1 MAQIVLRRLIALVI
15 VLFGVSLI
23 VFALARAVPGDP
35 AAALLGVNATQE
47 EIELLREDL
56 RLDDPVPIQYA
67 VWLGKALTGDLGT
80 SITTRQDVLPT
91 LLDRFQNS
99 ALLALTSVFL
109 STIFGMSL
117 GIFAALHR
125 GRIWDRGSSALA
137 LLGHSVPAYWLGLV
151 LILVFSVEL
160 GWLPTGGMTSL
171 RGGGGPMDVA
181 RHLVLPALTLSLSAM
196 GTVARV
202 TRSSMLEV
210 LRQDYIRTARA
221 KGLAEMR
228 VLIRHALRNASIP
241 VLNVVGL
248 QIGFLLG
255 ASVIIE
261 QIFSWPGNGQLV
273 YDAITRRDYPV
284 LQGAV
289 LLTATV
295 FVVINL
301 LVDLASSYLDPR
313 AKFG

>member
-15 VLFGVSLI
+15 VLFGVSVI

-67 VWLGKALTGDLGT
+67 VWLGNALSGDLGT
-80 SITTRQDVLPT
+80 SITTRQDVFPT

-228 VLIRHALRNASIP
+228 VLMRHALRNASIP

-261 QIFSWPGNGQLV
+261 QIFSWPGSGQLV

>member
-1 MAQIVLRRLIALVI
+1 MLDIILRRLLALVL
-15 VLFGVSLI
+15 VLLGVSVV
-23 VFALARAVPGDP
+23 VFALVRAVPGDP
-35 AAALLGVNATQE
+35 AVALLGVNATAE
-47 EIELLREDL
+47 DIERVRHDL
-56 RLDDPVPIQYA
+56 RLDDPIPIQYV
-67 VWLGKALTGDLGT
+67 VWLQHAITGDLGK
-80 SITTRQDVLPT
+80 SITTRQQVLPVV
-91 LLDRFQNS
+91 LDRFQNS
-99 ALLALTSVFL
+99 AILALAAVAL
-109 STIFGMSL
+109 STLFGVAL
-117 GIFAALHR
+117 GVFDALHR
-125 GRIWDRGSSALA
+125 GTPWDRGGSALA

-151 LILVFSVEL
+151 LILIFAVEL

-171 RGGGGPMDVA
+171 RGGGGPIDTT

-221 KGLAEMR
+221 KGLAEYTIL
-228 VLIRHALRNASIP
+228 VRHALRNASIP

-248 QIGFLLG
+248 QVGFLLG

-261 QIFSWPGNGQLV
+261 QIFSWPGSGQLV

-289 LLTATV
+289 LLIATV
-295 FVVINL
+295 FVIINL
-301 LVDLASSYLDPR
+301 LVDLTSSYLDPR